1 MTSPPEKQEYFM
13 RVEAYFQKEP
23 GGYLPLLVEA
33 LKKISKHVSTRFRTE
48 VYEDF
53 SMTLFHEEELNKT
66 LHASLHFSG
75 LRNPLMAD
83 NIVDSI
89 LELCEYVEAYLTVR
103 GSIEQFQ
110 GLGENF
116 FIDGVGVRVSTYP
129 DKGVA
134 TFSYRLFKPNRGMNM
149 VSRILSRKTGRSK
162 TVSERLRSMLR
173 L

>member
-1 MTSPPEKQEYFM
+1 MTSPAEKQKYFM
-13 RVEAYFQKEP
+13 RVEAYFRNEP
-23 GGYLPLLVEA
+23 GGYLPVLVES
-33 LKKISKHVSTRFRTE
+33 LKNISKHVSTRFRTE

-53 SMTLFHEEELNKT
+53 SMTLFHEEELEKT

-75 LRNPLMAD
+75 FRNPLTAD
-83 NIVDSI
+83 RIVDSI
-89 LELCEYVEAYLTVR
+89 LELCEHVEAYFTVR

-129 DKGVA
+129 DKGVV
-134 TFSYRLFKPNRGMNM
+134 TFSYRLFKPNREMNM
-149 VSRILSRKTGRSK
+149 VSRILSIKTGTSK
-162 TVSERLRSMLR
+162 TFSERLRSMLK

>member
-13 RVEAYFQKEP
+13 RVEAYFEKP
-23 GGYLPLLVEA
+23 GGYWPLLVES
-33 LKKISKHVSTRFRTE
+33 LKKVSRHVSTRLRTE

-53 SMTLFHEEELNKT
+53 SLTLFHEEELGKT

-83 NIVDSI
+83 RIVDSI
-89 LELCEYVEAYLTVR
+89 LELCEHVEAYVTVR

-116 FIDGVGVRVSTYP
+116 FIEGIGVRVSTYP

-149 VSRILSRKTGRSK
+149 VSRILSRKTGRSR

>member
-1 MTSPPEKQEYFM
+1 MTSPPETQEYFI
-13 RVEAYFQKEP
+13 RVEAYFEKP
-23 GGYLPLLVEA
+23 GGYWPLLVES
-33 LKKISKHVSTRFRTE
+33 LKNISKHVSTRFRTE

-53 SMTLFHEEELNKT
+53 SLTLFHEEKLEKT

-75 LRNPLMAD
+75 LRNPSMAD
-83 NIVDSI
+83 RIVDSI
-89 LELCEYVEAYLTVR
+89 LELCEHVEAYLTVR
-103 GSIEQFQ
+103 GSIEQFR

-149 VSRILSRKTGRSK
+149 ASRILSIKTGRSK
-162 TVSERLRSMLR
+162 TFSEKLRNMLR